1 MGIRTCGLSESIAI
15 HSRTCTGPQVDIL
28 LGSFLT
34 YFSAQDFILV
44 SAQFV
49 ANLSPYHGRARHEV
63 IKTYKNRRVSDR
75 GELEL
80 YADGVS
86 SWTSKYHGRVF
97 QVDTVL
103 VSAHQFTSIPSL
115 TKHSFF

>member
-34 YFSAQDFILV
+34 YFSAQDFIIV
-44 SAQFV
+44 SAQFI

-63 IKTYKNRRVSDR
+63 IKTYKNINTCINARDYNCSFARSYSKFQLKIRAHVCIYR
-75 GELEL
+75 LALVLFTCL
-80 YADGVS
+80 YV
-86 SWTSKYHGRVF
+86 
-97 QVDTVL
+97 
-103 VSAHQFTSIPSL
+103 
-115 TKHSFF
+115 

>member
-44 SAQFV
+44 SAQFI

-63 IKTYKNRRVSDR
+63 IKTYKNWTIPNMRVLCRALSTGLCRQQR
-75 GELEL
+75 GR
-80 YADGVS
+80 DGEIDS
-86 SWTSKYHGRVF
+86 
-97 QVDTVL
+97 
-103 VSAHQFTSIPSL
+103 
-115 TKHSFF
+115 